1 MDRHEYL
8 LDENWY
14 GSFYEISLEL
24 GPVGNDALAMQALR
38 ALWSQPEVRGPW
50 RERSDFDSE
59 PDDAAIEIGKV
70 HLYGCFILDDGS
82 EVGCMSYLIRVD
94 GKSDWLDLSIPTGML
109 ERRVSISYPLDT
121 ATNPW
126 MVEFDERLARIGA
139 AIYGMAPFRLGLIG
153 ESVQVL
159 TRQLERLVRA
169 HALLFTSLHPC

>member
-24 GPVGNDALAMQALR
+24 GPVGNDVLAMQALR

-59 PDDAAIEIGKV
+59 PDDAAIEI
-70 HLYGCFILDDGS
+70 
-82 EVGCMSYLIRVD
+82 
-94 GKSDWLDLSIPTGML
+94 
-109 ERRVSISYPLDT
+109 SISYPLDT